1 MNLLTVTDA
10 DRLNVRRVQ
19 IVQADSLTRIVVRC
33 PAGQQYRLADH
44 NGLSVALS
52 HHARQQRMLDTSDLQ
67 GVQLELVPRPVR
79 TSRGLPWRWNV
90 VA

>member
-1 MNLLTVTDA
+1 
-10 DRLNVRRVQ
+10 
-19 IVQADSLTRIVVRC
+19 
-33 PAGQQYRLADH
+33 LADH